1 MRNIENIYLREGAV
15 RKREKN
21 IEDGVREYNK
31 RATKVGD
38 AREIG
43 LRVLAKSSAIISARV
58 PPPAYASARNEYA
71 RT

>member
-1 MRNIENIYLREGAV
+1 MKKEQCEIQGNIYPTVGVGRD
-15 RKREKN
+15 REKDT
-21 IEDGVREYNK
+21 EDGVREYNK

-58 PPPAYASARNEYA
+58 PPPAYVR
-71 RT
+71 